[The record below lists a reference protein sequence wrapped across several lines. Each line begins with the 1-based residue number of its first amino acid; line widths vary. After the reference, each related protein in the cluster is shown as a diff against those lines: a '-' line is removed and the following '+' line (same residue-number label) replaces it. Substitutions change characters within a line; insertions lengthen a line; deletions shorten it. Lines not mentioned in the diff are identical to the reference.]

1 MKVAEEESKEPL
13 NSLIKSGISDSYQT
27 DDDDVSTGF
36 KPWIQT
42 ATTLIINQSH
52 DTVVSND
59 LETQYQT
66 QIRDFFK
73 ALAWHLD

>member
-13 NSLIKSGISDSYQT
+13 NSLIKSGMSDSYQT
-27 DDDDVSTGF
+27 DDDDVSPGF
-36 KPWIQT
+36 KPWIKT
-42 ATTLIINQSH
+42 ATNLIINQSH
-52 DTVVSND
+52 DTVVSSD